1 MPTQRTNRVHRNP
14 EGLKANAP
22 TRTVMLLNPSKK
34 GEPLGIKPQKKKR
47 WTEGVNNMKMDVS
60 NIHLDGEE
68 HENVPV
74 YDTCDQVRKKIRTF
88 LSQDG
93 VTQAAFLREVAKTFG
108 NGRKIQSN
116 MLNEFLGKKGPISG
130 NVSSIFYA
138 GYVFFE
144 KIRIRDG
151 KPKTAF
157 REEMED
163 IWDGVLDW
171 RDQKPGFDR
180 KARHNTKYLCGPGYV
195 PVIDK
200 YGRVTTQRM

>member
-1 MPTQRTNRVHRNP
+1 MYI
-14 EGLKANAP
+14 NAFKFFKK
-22 TRTVMLLNPSKK
+22 RELL
-34 GEPLGIKPQKKKR
+34 GMKPPKKKR
-47 WTEGVNNMKMDVS
+47 STEAVDDMKMDVS

-68 HENVPV
+68 HEDVPV
-74 YDTCDQVRKKIRTF
+74 YDTCDEVRKKIRAF
-88 LSQDG
+88 LCQDG

-108 NGRKIQSN
+108 NGRKIQAN
-116 MLNEFLGKKGPISG
+116 MLNEFLGKKGPNSG

-138 GYVFFE
+138 SYVFFE
-144 KIRIRDG
+144 KMRIRDG

-171 RDQKPGFDR
+171 RHHKPGFDR
-180 KARHNTKYLCGPGYV
+180 KTRHNTGYLCGPGYV

-200 YGRVTTQRM
+200 YGRVTTQRMY

>member
-1 MPTQRTNRVHRNP
+1 
-14 EGLKANAP
+14 
-22 TRTVMLLNPSKK
+22 
-34 GEPLGIKPQKKKR
+34 
-47 WTEGVNNMKMDVS
+47 MDVS

-74 YDTCDQVRKKIRTF
+74 YDTCDGVRKKIRAF
-88 LSQDG
+88 LRQDG

-108 NGRKIQSN
+108 NGRKIQAN
-116 MLNEFLGKKGPISG
+116 MLNKFLGKKGPNSG
-130 NVSSIFYA
+130 NASSVFYA

-144 KIRIRDG
+144 KMRIRDG

-171 RDQKPGFDR
+171 RHRRPGFDR
-180 KARHNTKYLCGPGYV
+180 KTRHNAKYICGPGHV
-195 PVIDK
+195 LVVDK
-200 YGRVTTQRM
+200 YGRVTTQRMY